1 MEGTTLHRG
10 PKVTLRPCEV
20 TLRGGGDNSTETLK
34 VTSCGREVTF
44 LYSVDVTSMM
54 TKLRMMKIPRVWLYI
69 VQSHL
74 MCLAYV
80 CEVTLRGGGE
90 HAR

>member
-1 MEGTTLHRG
+1 MEGTTLHRV
-10 PKVTLRPCEV
+10 PKVTSRPREV

-34 VTSCGREVTF
+34 VTSRGCEVTF
-44 LYSVDVTSMM
+44 LYSIDVTSMM

-74 MCLAYV
+74 MYLMYV
-80 CEVTLRGGGE
+80 REVTLRGGGE
-90 HAR
+90 HVR

>member
-1 MEGTTLHRG
+1 M
-10 PKVTLRPCEV
+10 
-20 TLRGGGDNSTETLK
+20 TLRGGRGNSTETLK
-34 VTSCGREVTF
+34 VISHGRKVTF
-44 LYSVDVTSMM
+44 LYSIDVTSMII
-54 TKLRMMKIPRVWLYI
+54 KLQMMKIPRVWLYI

-74 MCLAYV
+74 MYLAYV

>member
-10 PKVTLRPCEV
+10 PKVTSCPCKV

-34 VTSCGREVTF
+34 VTSHGCEMTF
-44 LYSVDVTSMM
+44 LYSIDVTSMM
-54 TKLRMMKIPRVWLYI
+54 TKLQMMKIPRVSLYI

-74 MCLAYV
+74 AYSAYV
-80 CEVTLRGGGE
+80 REVTLRGGGE